1 MICSRPDG
9 LMFPLG
15 GTANDAWQKFGLHVT
30 RERFYTSVTTSQA
43 LHCYSSFTSRLQSE
57 NVYLC
62 KWIVEFTRRLA
73 RFILMHRRTQWTCGP
88 HK

>member
-62 KWIVEFTRRLA
+62 KWIAEIQKETGSV
-73 RFILMHRRTQWTCGP
+73 HPDGTQWTCGP

>member
-15 GTANDAWQKFGLHVT
+15 GTTNDAWQKFGLHVT
-30 RERFYTSVTTSQA
+30 RERFYTSVTTSQT
-43 LHCYSSFTSRLQSE
+43 LHCYSSFMQSE
-57 NVYLC
+57 KIYLANGLL
-62 KWIVEFTRRLA
+62 KFKRRLV